1 MQKNDRTLWTEGM
14 FLGPQHFQQHDRF
27 LLNNVALVVRG
38 MGVHAHGLIDYEMDS
53 NALNEGKFA
62 LNQLAGF
69 FPDGTPFN
77 LPEDGELPTP
87 IVVDSDCRDAVL
99 FLAIPFEDQQEK
111 DAVESRTA
119 ASFSRYVIND
129 RLVSDRHSPDSDS
142 EETVFT
148 AQLWTRL
155 TLAGDQHTAFHTIP
169 LARVIEKRDDDRVVL
184 DECFYP
190 CAMSL
195 QASKPLQKFT
205 RELSGLV
212 NQRATDL
219 AGRIGSTTASDS
231 SQLSQLL
238 LLQTLNRA
246 APLLKHINE
255 GFTMH
260 PEELYRELIQL
271 AGELATIT
279 QSSKLAPEFTEYLHR
294 DQYKSFDPL
303 IENLRQSL
311 NWIPDSKTESIP
323 VLHVKAGIYTASI
336 KNLSLFQSS
345 RFILAAKANVTP
357 DELSSR
363 LPRQTT
369 ISSRSKLRDLVEAQS
384 QGIALKSVI
393 TVPNSIP
400 MYENHVYFEMRDD
413 DSLWKEIAVSGELAM
428 HIAGSYSDL
437 QMQLWAIRK

>member
-27 LLNNVALVVRG
+27 LLNTVAQVVRS
-38 MGVHAHGLIDYEMDS
+38 MGAHAHGLFDYELDVH
-53 NALNEGKFA
+53 ALSEGKFA
-62 LNQLAGF
+62 LIRLAGI

-77 LPEDGELPTP
+77 LPEDGELPAP
-87 IVVDSDCRDAVL
+87 VIIDSECRDAIL
-99 FLAIPFEDQQEK
+99 SLAIPFEDQQEK
-111 DAVESRTA
+111 DVVESRA
-119 ASFSRYVIND
+119 AGSFSRYVIND

-148 AQLWTRL
+148 AGLWTRL
-155 TLAGDQHTAFHTIP
+155 TLADDDHTAFHTIP

-184 DECFYP
+184 DERFYP

-195 QASKPLQKFT
+195 QASIPLQSIA
-205 RELSGLV
+205 RELTGLV
-212 NQRATDL
+212 NQRAAEL
-219 AGRIGSTTASDS
+219 AGRIGTATAGDS

-246 APLLKHINE
+246 APLLKHINQ

-260 PEELYRELIQL
+260 PVELYRELVQL
-271 AGELATIT
+271 AGELSTIT

-294 DQYKSFDPL
+294 DQYRSFAPL
-303 IENLRQSL
+303 ADNLRQSL
-311 NWIPDSKTESIP
+311 NWIPDYTTESIP
-323 VLHVKAGIYTASI
+323 VQHVKAGIYTASI
-336 KNLSLFQSS
+336 RNSSLFESS
-345 RFILAAKANVTP
+345 RFILAAKARVTP
-357 DELSSR
+357 DELSRR

-369 ISSRSKLRDLVEAQS
+369 ISSKSKLRELVEAQA
-384 QGIALKSVI
+384 QGIGLKPVI

-413 DSLWKEIAVSGELAM
+413 DPLWKDIAISGDIAM
-428 HIAGSYSDL
+428 HIAGTFNDL
-437 QMQLWAIRK
+437 QMQIWAIRK